1 MSSPG
6 PLDVLFDEACGTE
19 IALPQQLRE
28 VYGQLR
34 FPTRED
40 RPWVVSNF
48 VQSIDG
54 VVTLDSGKT
63 GGGPVSGGN
72 EHDRIVM
79 GILRSVADAVI
90 VGAGTLRS
98 VPKHLWTPEY
108 VYPGFEGEF
117 QALRSSLGKPPHPLN
132 VIVTAAGELDPGF
145 AVLSQEDIS
154 VLIVTTAAGAKKASK
169 AAPNAKVIAVSNDD
183 RVGPRAILGA
193 VREVTQNGQTAGAQL
208 FLTEAGPKLMSQFLE
223 ERLVDELFLTVAPQ
237 VAGREDSAKRPG
249 LAAGREFA
257 PDDPRWWNL
266 VSARRAGDHLL
277 LRYALA
283 PVGGPR

>member
-1 MSSPG
+1 MSGPA
-6 PLDVLFDEACGTE
+6 PLDVLFDDACGE
-19 IALPQQLRE
+19 EVALPQQLRE
-28 VYGQLR
+28 IYGRLAFR
-34 FPTRED
+34 TRED

-108 VYPGFEGEF
+108 VYPRFTGEF

-132 VIVTAAGELDPGF
+132 VIVTAGGELDPGF
-145 AVLSQEDIS
+145 AVLSQEDIP
-154 VLIVTTAAGAKKASK
+154 VLLVTTASGAKKASK
-169 AAPNAKVIAVSNDD
+169 AAPNANVLAVSSDD
-183 RVGPRAILGA
+183 RIGPRAILTA
-193 VREVTQNGQTAGAQL
+193 VRDATRETAGAPL
-208 FLTEAGPKLMSQFLE
+208 FLTEAGPNLMSQFLE
-223 ERLVDELFLTVAPQ
+223 DRLVDELFLTVAPQ

-257 PDDPRWWNL
+257 PDDPRWGNL

-277 LRYALA
+277 LRYRLLA
-283 PVGGPR
+283 DAGPR